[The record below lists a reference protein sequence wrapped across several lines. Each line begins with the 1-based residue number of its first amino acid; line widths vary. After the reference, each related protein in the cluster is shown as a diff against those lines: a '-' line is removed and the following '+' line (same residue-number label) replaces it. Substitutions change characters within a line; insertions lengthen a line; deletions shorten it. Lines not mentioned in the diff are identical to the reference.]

1 MRVWGTTFTL
11 VDVRLLRVILR
22 KPLSD
27 WKIDV
32 ENTSALKVFFEFPP
46 IVVRNALIFTYV
58 LADILLNP
66 KSPDSAQTVESSRR
80 TSSQNATRHKNM
92 ISAHRN
98 MISSPL

>member
-11 VDVRLLRVILR
+11 VDVRLWRVILR

-46 IVVRNALIFTYV
+46 TVVRNALIFTYV
-58 LADILLNP
+58 VADILLYP
-66 KSPDSAQTVESSRR
+66 KSTGSAQTVAFSRR

-92 ISAHRN
+92 ISA
-98 MISSPL
+98 PL